1 MYRNRYIARE
11 EGQTMTINNNQLYYI
26 HTDGTTAWSL
36 FEKKYTLSL
45 LKSINQTG
53 IAYLLFQS
61 IPIMSL
67 LLSKCF
73 SIHVQSK
80 IGNEGDLK
88 DYSKLSTT

>member
-1 MYRNRYIARE
+1 ME
-11 EGQTMTINNNQLYYI
+11 LLPGVCLK
-26 HTDGTTAWSL
+26 
-36 FEKKYTLSL
+36 KKYTLSL

-53 IAYLLFQS
+53 IAYFSLFQS
-61 IPIMSL
+61 IPISMSL

-88 DYSKLSTT
+88 DYSKLENSTT